1 MVQPTWDTKNKKKM
15 AAAYE
20 PWKTPSGINLNF
32 LGQSSSVNPGE
43 GSAPSFHGQ
52 APRTELGVHG
62 SHDSPE
68 ETAQTSPATVTMAC
82 PVSAVNW
89 DATIATLKQCH
100 QRIVSVR
107 AFPHEGKVRIEEP
120 YRAERA
126 YDMDVGSRGG
136 YLPGTKICK
145 TANGTFYLHAVA
157 LTGSRADDGGT
168 ALVSLMPFS
177 PAMSAIYEA
186 NKSEEHN
193 GKRIYPN
200 AGVLMSYTAEKS
212 SGTIHI
218 TLAVEHAVEAK
229 LKTQSAYTLAEAK
242 ERTGK
247 STDAVTAGTGLST
260 TLPSV
265 KDDPT
270 IRFAFVEKWISGS
283 VTAGEPLTFKW
294 FAKDA

>member
-1 MVQPTWDTKNKKKM
+1 M
-15 AAAYE
+15 ATAYE

-32 LGQSSSVNPGE
+32 LGQSSNVNPGE

-62 SHDSPE
+62 SFDSPE

-82 PVSAVNW
+82 PVSAVHW

-107 AFPHEGKVRIEEP
+107 AFPNEGRVRIEEP

-126 YDMDVGSRGG
+126 YDMDVGSMGG
-136 YLPGTKICK
+136 YLPDTGICV
-145 TANGTFYLHAVA
+145 TNGRTFYLHAVA
-157 LTGSRADDGGT
+157 LTGSRANDGGT

-186 NKSEEHN
+186 HKSDEHN
-193 GKRIYPN
+193 GKHIYPN

-218 TLAVEHAVEAK
+218 TLAVEHAVEVK
-229 LKTQSAYTLAEAK
+229 LKTQSAYTLLEAK
-242 ERTGK
+242 DRTGVVDIVYVK
-247 STDAVTAGTGLST
+247 PGGGDKVTTTTTTMPDGTRT
-260 TLPSV
+260 TT
-265 KDDPT
+265 T
-270 IRFAFVEKWISGS
+270 ITTTTMEWVEKWISGS

-294 FAKDA
+294 FAEDA

>member
-1 MVQPTWDTKNKKKM
+1 MVQPTWDTENKKKM
-15 AAAYE
+15 ATAYE

-62 SHDSPE
+62 SFDSPE

-82 PVSAVNW
+82 PVSPVHW
-89 DATIATLKQCH
+89 DATIATLKQHH

-107 AFPHEGKVRIEEP
+107 AFPREGRVRIEEP

-126 YDMDVGSRGG
+126 YDMDVDDRGG
-136 YLPGTKICK
+136 YLPDTGICSTDEK
-145 TANGTFYLHAVA
+145 TFYLHAVA
-157 LTGSRADDGGT
+157 LTGSRANDGGT

-186 NKSEEHN
+186 YKSEEHN
-193 GKRIYPN
+193 GKHMYPN

-218 TLAVEHAVEAK
+218 TLAVEHAVEVK
-229 LKTQSAYTLAEAK
+229 LKTRPAYTLADAQK
-242 ERTGK
+242 RTGRN
-247 STDAVTAGTGLST
+247 TDAVTAGKGITGGAVIKD
-260 TLPSV
+260 PSI
-265 KDDPT
+265 K
-270 IRFAFVEKWISGS
+270 FKYVEKWISGS

-294 FAKDA
+294 FAEDA